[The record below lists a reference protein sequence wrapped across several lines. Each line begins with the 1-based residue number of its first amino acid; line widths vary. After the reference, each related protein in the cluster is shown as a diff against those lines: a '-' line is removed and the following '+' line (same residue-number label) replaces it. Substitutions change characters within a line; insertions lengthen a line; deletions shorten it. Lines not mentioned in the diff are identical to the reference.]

1 MTADEKNREMADSL
15 PQIAGS
21 NADSRKLKSQTAG
34 DRKVLLCTEHLVKEF
49 PIGGTKKNPLVV
61 HAVSDV
67 NLEIYEGETLAL
79 VGESGCGKSTLG
91 RLLLGLLPPTQGQV
105 FFDGRDLAACSPR
118 DLRALRRQM
127 QMVFQD
133 TAASLNPR
141 LTVEGILAEPL
152 RVHRLCPRREI
163 PARAAVLLDQVGL
176 PRDLLGRYP
185 HALSGGQRQRV
196 GIAQAL
202 LGDPEVVILDEP
214 TVGLDPKQ
222 IMEIRALIQSLG
234 KDHTVI
240 LSSHILSEVQAVC
253 QTILILS
260 KGRLVACDTPENL
273 EKRFAGTT
281 TVELTAEATAEE
293 VRAILA
299 PLDHIL
305 EVTTREEP
313 RGRCGVVLETD
324 GEDALCREIFF
335 AFSRAQK
342 ALLRMTTAQ
351 TSLEEIFLELTA
363 EAPVVQL
370 PGEGQRQDGEEAE
383 G

>member
-1 MTADEKNREMADSL
+1 M
-15 PQIAGS
+15 
-21 NADSRKLKSQTAG
+21 
-34 DRKVLLCTEHLVKEF
+34 
-49 PIGGTKKNPLVV
+49 
-61 HAVSDV
+61 
-67 NLEIYEGETLAL
+67 
-79 VGESGCGKSTLG
+79 
-91 RLLLGLLPPTQGQV
+91 
-105 FFDGRDLAACSPR
+105 
-118 DLRALRRQM
+118 
-127 QMVFQD
+127 
-133 TAASLNPR
+133 
-141 LTVEGILAEPL
+141 
-152 RVHRLCPRREI
+152 
-163 PARAAVLLDQVGL
+163 
-176 PRDLLGRYP
+176 
-185 HALSGGQRQRV
+185 
-196 GIAQAL
+196 
-202 LGDPEVVILDEP
+202 
-214 TVGLDPKQ
+214 GLDPKQ

-299 PLDHIL
+299 PLDHM
-305 EVTTREEP
+305 TTREEP

>member
-1 MTADEKNREMADSL
+1 MQITLQELNMTYPNGKKALQGVSASLDSPSL
-15 PQIAGS
+15 IG
-21 NADSRKLKSQTAG
+21 
-34 DRKVLLCTEHLVKEF
+34 LLG
-49 PIGGTKKNPLVV
+49 PNG
-61 HAVSDV
+61 A
-67 NLEIYEGETLAL
+67 
-79 VGESGCGKSTLG
+79 GKSTLMK
-91 RLLLGLLPPTQGQV
+91 LLVAGLLPTGGAIRADGEPLTKCERAYKARLGYLPQDFGL
-105 FFDGRDLAACSPR
+105 FDE
-118 DLRALRRQM
+118 
-127 QMVFQD
+127 
-133 TAASLNPR
+133 
-141 LTVEGILAEPL
+141 LTVEQFLDYMGALKGL
-152 RVHRLCPRREI
+152 RSGRESIRAVIEAVHLGEKRR
-163 PARAAVLLDQVGL
+163 ARI
-176 PRDLLGRYP
+176 RT
-185 HALSGGQRQRV
+185 LSGGQRQRV

>member
-1 MTADEKNREMADSL
+1 MIEVKNL
-15 PQIAGS
+15 
-21 NADSRKLKSQTAG
+21 
-34 DRKVLLCTEHLVKEF
+34 
-49 PIGGTKKNPLVV
+49 TKRYGP
-61 HAVSDV
+61 HTAVS
-67 NLEIYEGETLAL
+67 NLSFHIETGQIYGFLGPNGA
-79 VGESGCGKSTLG
+79 GKSTTMNIMTG
-91 RLLLGLLPPTQGQV
+91 C
-105 FFDGRDLAACSPR
+105 LAATEGEVTVGGYDIFEDAAQAKRRIGYLPERPPLYLDRTPLEYLAFVGQAKGLTGS
-118 DLRALRRQM
+118 ALEEQMRRVMAVTQIES
-127 QMVFQD
+127 V
-133 TAASLNPR
+133 SNR
-141 LTVEGILAEPL
+141 LIKN
-152 RVHRLCPRREI
+152 
-163 PARAAVLLDQVGL
+163 
-176 PRDLLGRYP
+176 
-185 HALSGGQRQRV
+185 LSKGYQQRV

-370 PGEGQRQDGEEAE
+370 TAEGQRQDGEEAE

>member
-1 MTADEKNREMADSL
+1 MQITLQELNMTYPNGKKALQGVSASLDSPSL
-15 PQIAGS
+15 IG
-21 NADSRKLKSQTAG
+21 
-34 DRKVLLCTEHLVKEF
+34 LLG
-49 PIGGTKKNPLVV
+49 PNG
-61 HAVSDV
+61 A
-67 NLEIYEGETLAL
+67 
-79 VGESGCGKSTLG
+79 GKSTLMK
-91 RLLLGLLPPTQGQV
+91 LLVAGLLPTGGAIRADGEPLTKCERAYKARLGYLPQDFGL
-105 FFDGRDLAACSPR
+105 FDE
-118 DLRALRRQM
+118 
-127 QMVFQD
+127 
-133 TAASLNPR
+133 
-141 LTVEGILAEPL
+141 LTVEQFLDYMGALKGL
-152 RVHRLCPRREI
+152 RSGRESIRAVIGAVHLEEKRR
-163 PARAAVLLDQVGL
+163 ARI
-176 PRDLLGRYP
+176 RT
-185 HALSGGQRQRV
+185 LSGGQRQRV

>member
-1 MTADEKNREMADSL
+1 MVEVSHLTKRYGPRTAISD
-15 PQIAGS
+15 
-21 NADSRKLKSQTAG
+21 
-34 DRKVLLCTEHLVKEF
+34 LCFT
-49 PIGGTKKNPLVV
+49 I
-61 HAVSDV
+61 
-67 NLEIYEGETLAL
+67 
-79 VGESGCGKSTLG
+79 ESGRIYGFLGPNGAGKSTTMNIITGCLAATEG
-91 RLLLGLLPPTQGQV
+91 SVTIGGHDIFEEPVAAKKLVGYLPEQPPLYQDMTPREYLAFVLEAKGVKGAKAQGQMERV
-105 FFDGRDLAACSPR
+105 VEITGIGPVKD
-118 DLRALRRQM
+118 
-127 QMVFQD
+127 
-133 TAASLNPR
+133 R
-141 LTVEGILAEPL
+141 LI
-152 RVHRLCPRREI
+152 RN
-163 PARAAVLLDQVGL
+163 
-176 PRDLLGRYP
+176 
-185 HALSGGQRQRV
+185 LSKGYKQRV
-196 GIAQAL
+196 GLAQAL
-202 LGDPEVVILDEP
+202 TGEPQVVVLDEP

-351 TSLEEIFLELTA
+351 TSLEEIFLELTCTDC
-363 EAPVVQL
+363 P
-370 PGEGQRQDGEEAE
+370 
-383 G
+383 

>member
-1 MTADEKNREMADSL
+1 MQITLQELNMTYPNGKKALQGVSASLDSPSL
-15 PQIAGS
+15 IG
-21 NADSRKLKSQTAG
+21 
-34 DRKVLLCTEHLVKEF
+34 LLG
-49 PIGGTKKNPLVV
+49 PNG
-61 HAVSDV
+61 A
-67 NLEIYEGETLAL
+67 
-79 VGESGCGKSTLG
+79 GKSTLMK
-91 RLLLGLLPPTQGQV
+91 LLVAGLLPTGGAIRADGEPLTKCERAYKARLGYLPQDFGL
-105 FFDGRDLAACSPR
+105 FDE
-118 DLRALRRQM
+118 
-127 QMVFQD
+127 
-133 TAASLNPR
+133 
-141 LTVEGILAEPL
+141 LTVEQFLDYMGALKGL
-152 RVHRLCPRREI
+152 RSGRESIRAVIEAVHLGEKRR
-163 PARAAVLLDQVGL
+163 ARI
-176 PRDLLGRYP
+176 RT
-185 HALSGGQRQRV
+185 LSGGQRQRV

-370 PGEGQRQDGEEAE
+370 TAEGQRQDGEEAE

>member
-1 MTADEKNREMADSL
+1 MAKILAEGRDLSKTFPARGQGKGAVL
-15 PQIAGS
+15 HGV
-21 NADSRKLKSQTAG
+21 SQV
-34 DRKVLLCTEHLVKEF
+34 D
-49 PIGGTKKNPLVV
+49 LVV
-61 HAVSDV
+61 
-67 NLEIYEGETLAL
+67 YEGETLAL

>member
-1 MTADEKNREMADSL
+1 MIS
-15 PQIAGS
+15 
-21 NADSRKLKSQTAG
+21 
-34 DRKVLLCTEHLVKEF
+34 VEHLTKCY
-49 PIGGTKKNPLVV
+49 GGFK
-61 HAVSDV
+61 AVDDLSF
-67 NLEIYEGETLAL
+67 EIDEGHVYGFLGPNGA
-79 VGESGCGKSTLG
+79 GKSTTMNMLTG
-91 RLLLGLLPPTQGQV
+91 YISSTSGQALINGVDILEDPIKAKENIGYLPELPPLYQDMTVKGYLNFV
-105 FFDGRDLAACSPR
+105 YDLKKCKMPRKAHLRDVC
-118 DLRALRRQM
+118 DLCK
-127 QMVFQD
+127 VTDVQD
-133 TAASLNPR
+133 R
-141 LTVEGILAEPL
+141 IIK
-152 RVHRLCPRREI
+152 H
-163 PARAAVLLDQVGL
+163 
-176 PRDLLGRYP
+176 
-185 HALSGGQRQRV
+185 LSKGYRQRV

-324 GEDALCREIFF
+324 GEDALCRKIFF

>member
-1 MTADEKNREMADSL
+1 MIT
-15 PQIAGS
+15 
-21 NADSRKLKSQTAG
+21 
-34 DRKVLLCTEHLVKEF
+34 VEHL
-49 PIGGTKKNPLVV
+49 TKCYGDFL
-61 HAVSDV
+61 AVDDLSF
-67 NLEIYEGETLAL
+67 EIEEGHVYGFLGPNGA
-79 VGESGCGKSTLG
+79 GKSTTMNIITGCLSATSG
-91 RLLLGLLPPTQGQV
+91 RVRIDGHDIFEEPGAAKRLIGYLPEQPPLYLNETPVEYLRFVGEAKGLRG
-105 FFDGRDLAACSPR
+105 G
-118 DLRALRRQM
+118 ALERQIAEVVE
-127 QMVFQD
+127 Q
-133 TAASLNPR
+133 TR
-141 LTVEGILAEPL
+141 LTGV
-152 RVHRLCPRREI
+152 RHRCI
-163 PARAAVLLDQVGL
+163 S
-176 PRDLLGRYP
+176 
-185 HALSGGQRQRV
+185 ALSKGYRQRV

-202 LGDPEVVILDEP
+202 LGSPRVIILDEP

>member
-1 MTADEKNREMADSL
+1 MVEVSHLSKNYGSHPAIRDLTFSVADG
-15 PQIAGS
+15 QVYG
-21 NADSRKLKSQTAG
+21 
-34 DRKVLLCTEHLVKEF
+34 LLG
-49 PIGGTKKNPLVV
+49 PNG
-61 HAVSDV
+61 A
-67 NLEIYEGETLAL
+67 
-79 VGESGCGKSTLG
+79 GKSTLMK
-91 RLLLGLLPPTQGQV
+91 LLVAGLLPTGGAIRADGEPLTKCERAYKARLGYLPQDFGL
-105 FFDGRDLAACSPR
+105 FDE
-118 DLRALRRQM
+118 
-127 QMVFQD
+127 
-133 TAASLNPR
+133 
-141 LTVEGILAEPL
+141 LTVEQFLDYMGALKGL
-152 RVHRLCPRREI
+152 RSGRESIRAVIEAVHLGEKRR
-163 PARAAVLLDQVGL
+163 ARI
-176 PRDLLGRYP
+176 RT
-185 HALSGGQRQRV
+185 LSGGQRQRV

>member
-1 MTADEKNREMADSL
+1 MQITLQELNMTYPNGKKALQGVSASLDSPSL
-15 PQIAGS
+15 IG
-21 NADSRKLKSQTAG
+21 
-34 DRKVLLCTEHLVKEF
+34 LLG
-49 PIGGTKKNPLVV
+49 PNG
-61 HAVSDV
+61 A
-67 NLEIYEGETLAL
+67 
-79 VGESGCGKSTLG
+79 GKSTLMK
-91 RLLLGLLPPTQGQV
+91 LLVAGLLPTGGAIRADGEPLTKCERAYKARLGYLPQDFGL
-105 FFDGRDLAACSPR
+105 FDE
-118 DLRALRRQM
+118 
-127 QMVFQD
+127 
-133 TAASLNPR
+133 
-141 LTVEGILAEPL
+141 LTVEQFLDYMGALKGL
-152 RVHRLCPRREI
+152 RSGRESIRAVIGAVHLEEKRR
-163 PARAAVLLDQVGL
+163 ARI
-176 PRDLLGRYP
+176 RT
-185 HALSGGQRQRV
+185 LSGGQRQRV

-202 LGDPEVVILDEP
+202 LGNPEVVILDEP

-281 TVELTAEATAEE
+281 TVELTAEATVEE

>member
-1 MTADEKNREMADSL
+1 MQITLQELNMTYPNGKKALQGVSASLDSPSL
-15 PQIAGS
+15 IG
-21 NADSRKLKSQTAG
+21 
-34 DRKVLLCTEHLVKEF
+34 LLG
-49 PIGGTKKNPLVV
+49 PNG
-61 HAVSDV
+61 A
-67 NLEIYEGETLAL
+67 
-79 VGESGCGKSTLG
+79 GKSTLMK
-91 RLLLGLLPPTQGQV
+91 LLVAGLLPTGGAIRADGEPLTKCERAYKARLGYLPQDFGL
-105 FFDGRDLAACSPR
+105 FDE
-118 DLRALRRQM
+118 
-127 QMVFQD
+127 
-133 TAASLNPR
+133 
-141 LTVEGILAEPL
+141 LTVEQFLDYMGALKGL
-152 RVHRLCPRREI
+152 RSGRESIRAVIGAVHLEEKRR
-163 PARAAVLLDQVGL
+163 ARI
-176 PRDLLGRYP
+176 RT
-185 HALSGGQRQRV
+185 LSGGQRQRV

-351 TSLEEIFLELTA
+351 TSLEEIFLGCTA
-363 EAPVVQL
+363 EAPWSSC
-370 PGEGQRQDGEEAE
+370 PGKAAAGRRGGRRMKAVFRHELSSYFTG
-383 G
+383 